1 MFTTFSTALSALNAT
16 STAIDVV
23 GNNLA
28 NMNTTG
34 FKGSDLSFRDLISQ
48 ASGNGMSETQVGL
61 GTAQPL
67 TVQQFTQGAIQTNSG
82 PLDAAI
88 QGEGF
93 FITQSPEGNTYYTR
107 DGTFQVDNAGNLL
120 TSTGAQVQ
128 GWSATDSTGTIDTS
142 GAIRGIRIPSG
153 ALSPPVATTT
163 MSVDLNLNSA
173 ATADATSDFSTPVTV
188 YDSLGKSHIL
198 TVSFEKTDTNS
209 WNYQVSI
216 PGADV
221 TAGTAGTPYDIP
233 NASGTMTFD
242 TNGQLTSPAAGST
255 IPVAIPGLSDGASDL
270 NISWNPYNSAA
281 GRITQFGQASAAS
294 ASSQDGAAAA
304 ELVSVSISDGG
315 AITAQYSDGVQSTVG
330 QVALAAISN
339 PNTLVD
345 VGNNDYQLS
354 AATAD
359 PSVGTPGTGGR
370 GTVVGGALEASNVD
384 LATQFT
390 NLITFQR
397 SYEANAHVVT
407 TADQLSQDTINL
419 IH

>member
-1 MFTTFSTALSALNAT
+1 
-16 STAIDVV
+16 
-23 GNNLA
+23 
-28 NMNTTG
+28 
-34 FKGSDLSFRDLISQ
+34 
-48 ASGNGMSETQVGL
+48 
-61 GTAQPL
+61 
-67 TVQQFTQGAIQTNSG
+67 
-82 PLDAAI
+82 
-88 QGEGF
+88 
-93 FITQSPEGNTYYTR
+93 
-107 DGTFQVDNAGNLL
+107 
-120 TSTGAQVQ
+120 
-128 GWSATDSTGTIDTS
+128 
-142 GAIRGIRIPSG
+142 
-153 ALSPPVATTT
+153 
-163 MSVDLNLNSA
+163 LNSA
-173 ATADATSDFSTPVTV
+173 AAADATSNFSTPVTV

-198 TVSFEKTDTNS
+198 TVSFQKTATNS

-255 IPVAIPGLSDGASDL
+255 IAVAIPGLSDGATDL
-270 NISWNPYNSAA
+270 NISWDPYNNGA

-294 ASSQDGAAAA
+294 ASSQDGATAA

-330 QVALAAISN
+330 QLALAAISN

-370 GTVVGGALEASNVD
+370 GTVVGGALESSNVD

>member
-48 ASGNGMSETQVGL
+48 ASGDGTSETQIGL
-61 GTAQPL
+61 GTATPL

-107 DGTFQVDNAGNLL
+107 DGTFQVDSSGNLL

-128 GWSATDSTGTIDTS
+128 GWNATTSTGTIDTS
-142 GAIRGIRIPSG
+142 GAIGGIRIPSG
-153 ALSPPVATTT
+153 ALSPPVATSN

-188 YDSLGKSHIL
+188 YDSLGKSHVL
-198 TVSFEKTDTNS
+198 TVSFQKTDTNTWS
-209 WNYQVSI
+209 YQVSL

-233 NASGTMTFD
+233 GASGTMTFD
-242 TNGQLTSPAAGST
+242 TNGQLTSPAAGSP
-255 IPVAIPGLSDGASDL
+255 IPVSIPGLSDGATDL
-270 NISWNPYNSAA
+270 NINWDPYNNGA

-370 GTVVGGALEASNVD
+370 GTVVGGALESSNVD

>member
-48 ASGNGMSETQVGL
+48 ASGDGTAETQIGL

-93 FITQSPEGNTYYTR
+93 FITQSPQGNTYYTR
-107 DGTFQVDNAGNLL
+107 DGTFQVDSAGNLL

-128 GWSATDSTGTIDTS
+128 GWNSTTSTGTIDTS
-142 GAIRGIRIPSG
+142 GAISGIRIPSG
-153 ALSPPVATTT
+153 ALSPPVAASN

-198 TVSFEKTDTNS
+198 TVSFEKTDTNTWS
-209 WNYQVSI
+209 YQVSL

-270 NISWNPYNSAA
+270 NISWDPYNTGA

-330 QVALAAISN
+330 QLALAAISN

-370 GTVVGGALEASNVD
+370 GMVVGGALESSNVD

>member
-48 ASGNGMSETQVGL
+48 ASGNGTSETQVGL
-61 GTAQPL
+61 GTATPL

-107 DGTFQVDNAGNLL
+107 DGTFQVDSAGNLL
-120 TSTGAQVQ
+120 TSTGAQVE
-128 GWSATDSTGTIDTS
+128 GWNSTASTGVIDTS
-142 GAIRGIRIPSG
+142 GAISGIRIPSG
-153 ALSPPVATTT
+153 ALSPPVATTK

-173 ATADATSDFSTPVTV
+173 ATADATSNFSTPVTV

-198 TVSFEKTDTNS
+198 TVSFQKTDTNS
-209 WNYQVSI
+209 WSYQVSI

-255 IPVAIPGLSDGASDL
+255 IPVAIPGLSDGATDL
-270 NISWNPYNSAA
+270 NISWDPYNNGA

-294 ASSQDGAAAA
+294 ASSQDGATAA

-330 QVALAAISN
+330 QLALAAISN

-370 GTVVGGALEASNVD
+370 GTVVGGALESSNVD

>member
-48 ASGNGMSETQVGL
+48 ATGNGTSETQVGL
-61 GTAQPL
+61 GTATPL
-67 TVQQFTQGAIQTNSG
+67 TVQQFSQGAIQTNSG
-82 PLDAAI
+82 SLDAAI

-93 FITQSPEGNTYYTR
+93 FITQSAEGNTYYTR
-107 DGTFQVDNAGNLL
+107 DGTFQVDSAGNLL

-128 GWSATDSTGTIDTS
+128 GWNATTSTGVIDTS
-142 GAIRGIRIPSG
+142 GAISGIRIPSG
-153 ALSPPVATTT
+153 ALSPPVATTK

-173 ATADATSDFSTPVTV
+173 ATADSTSNFSTPVTV

-198 TVSFEKTDTNS
+198 TVSFQKTDTNTWS
-209 WNYQVSI
+209 YQVSI

-221 TAGTAGTPYDIP
+221 TAGTAGTAYDIP

-255 IPVAIPGLSDGASDL
+255 IAVSIPGLSDGATDL
-270 NISWNPYNSAA
+270 NISWDPYNNGA

-294 ASSQDGAAAA
+294 ASSQDGATAA

-330 QVALAAISN
+330 QLALAAISN

-370 GTVVGGALEASNVD
+370 GTVVGGALESSNVD

-390 NLITFQR
+390 NLITYQR

>member
-16 STAIDVV
+16 STAIDVI

-48 ASGNGMSETQVGL
+48 ASGDGTAETQIGL

-88 QGEGF
+88 QGQGF

-107 DGTFQVDNAGNLL
+107 DGTFQLDSAGNLL

-128 GWSATDSTGTIDTS
+128 GWTATNSTGTINTS
-142 GAIRGIRIPSG
+142 GAISGIQISSG
-153 ALSPPVATTT
+153 ALSPPVATSN

-198 TVSFEKTDTNS
+198 TVSFEKTDTNTWS
-209 WNYQVSI
+209 YQVSI

-242 TNGQLTSPAAGST
+242 TTGQLTSPAAGSP
-255 IPVAIPGLSDGASDL
+255 IAVAIPGLSDGASDM
-270 NISWNPYNSAA
+270 NINWDPYNNGA

>member
-1 MFTTFSTALSALNAT
+1 MLTSFSTALSALTAT

-28 NMNTTG
+28 NMDTTG
-34 FKGSDLSFRDLISQ
+34 FKDSDVAFRDLISQ
-48 ASGNGMSETQVGL
+48 STGNGTQETQIGL

-67 TVQQFTQGAIQTNSG
+67 TIQQFTQGAIQTNSS

-93 FITQSPEGNTYYTR
+93 FIAQTPQGNMVYTR
-107 DGTFQVDNAGNLL
+107 DGTFQVSSSGALL
-120 TSTGAQVQ
+120 TSTGAAVQ
-128 GWSATDSTGTIDTS
+128 GWSATNTTGVINTT
-142 GAIRGIRIPSG
+142 GAISGIRISSG
-153 ALSPPVATTT
+153 ALSAPLATST

-173 ATADATSDFSTPVTV
+173 AAADPTSNFSTPVTV
-188 YDSLGKSHIL
+188 FDSLGNSHVL
-198 TVSFEKTDTNS
+198 TVDFQKAGTNS
-209 WNYQVSI
+209 WNYQVTL
-216 PGADV
+216 PGSDV

-233 NASGTMTFD
+233 NASGTLTFD
-242 TNGQLTSPAAGST
+242 TNGQLTSPAAGSPIT
-255 IPVAIPGLSDGASDL
+255 VAIPGLSDGASDL
-270 NISWNPYNSAA
+270 NISWDPYNHGI

-294 ASSQDGAAAA
+294 ASAQNGAAAA
-304 ELVSVSISDGG
+304 ELVSVSISNGG
-315 AITAQYSDGVQSTVG
+315 AITAQYSDGVQSSVG
-330 QVALAAISN
+330 QIALAAISN
-339 PNTLVD
+339 PNTMVD
-345 VGNNDYQLS
+345 IGNNYYQLS

-359 PSVGTPGTGGR
+359 PSVGTPDTGGR
-370 GTVVGGALEASNVD
+370 GSVVGGALEASNVD

>member
-1 MFTTFSTALSALNAT
+1 MFTVFSTALSALNAT

-34 FKGSDLSFRDLISQ
+34 FKGSDLSFQDLISQ
-48 ASGNGMSETQVGL
+48 SSGNGQNETQIGL

-67 TVQQFTQGAIQTNSG
+67 TIQQFTQGAIQTNSG

-88 QGEGF
+88 QGGGF
-93 FITQSPEGNTYYTR
+93 FISHNAEGDTYYTR
-107 DGTFQVDNAGNLL
+107 DGTFQLDSAGNLL

-128 GWSATDSTGTIDTS
+128 GWSATTSTGVIDTT
-142 GAIRGIRIPSG
+142 GAIGGIHISSV

-163 MSVDLNLNSA
+163 MSVDLNLDSA
-173 ATADATSDFSTPVTV
+173 ATADATSSFSTPVTA
-188 YDSLGKSHIL
+188 YDSLGNSHVL
-198 TVSFEKTDTNS
+198 TVTFQKTDTNTWS
-209 WNYQVSI
+209 YQVSL
-216 PGADV
+216 PGSDV
-221 TAGTAGTPYDIP
+221 TAGTAGAPYDIP
-233 NASGTMTFD
+233 NASGTLTFD

-255 IPVAIPGLSDGASDL
+255 IGVAIPGLSDGASDM
-270 NISWNPYNSAA
+270 NVAWDPYNNGI
-281 GRITQFGQASAAS
+281 GRITQFGQASASSAS
-294 ASSQDGAAAA
+294 AQNGAAAA
-304 ELVSVSISDGG
+304 ELSSVSISDGG
-315 AITAQYSDGVQSTVG
+315 AITAQYSNGVQSTVG
-330 QVALAAISN
+330 QVAMAAISN

-345 VGNNDYQLS
+345 AGNNDYQLS
-354 AATAD
+354 ASTAN

-370 GTVVGGALEASNVD
+370 GTVVGAALEASNVD

-390 NLITFQR
+390 NLITYQR

-407 TADQLSQDTINL
+407 TADELSQDTINL

>member
-48 ASGNGMSETQVGL
+48 ASGDGTAETQIGL

-93 FITQSPEGNTYYTR
+93 FITQSPQGNTYYTR
-107 DGTFQVDNAGNLL
+107 DGTFQVDSSGNLL

-128 GWSATDSTGTIDTS
+128 GWNSTTSTGTIDTS
-142 GAIRGIRIPSG
+142 GAISGIRIPSG
-153 ALSPPVATTT
+153 ALSPPVAATN

-198 TVSFEKTDTNS
+198 TVSFEKTDTNTWS
-209 WNYQVSI
+209 YQVSL

-221 TAGTAGTPYDIP
+221 TAGTAGTPFDIP

-270 NISWNPYNSAA
+270 NISWDPYNNGA

>member
-16 STAIDVV
+16 STAIDVI

-48 ASGNGMSETQVGL
+48 ASGDGTAETQIGL

-88 QGEGF
+88 QGQGF

-107 DGTFQVDNAGNLL
+107 DGTFQLDSAGNLL

-128 GWSATDSTGTIDTS
+128 GWTATNSTGTINTS
-142 GAIRGIRIPSG
+142 GAISGIQISSG
-153 ALSPPVATTT
+153 ALSPPVATTN

-198 TVSFEKTDTNS
+198 TVSFEKTDTNTWS
-209 WNYQVSI
+209 YQVSI

-242 TNGQLTSPAAGST
+242 TTGQLTSPAAGSP
-255 IPVAIPGLSDGASDL
+255 IAVAIPGLSDGASDM
-270 NISWNPYNSAA
+270 NINWDPYNNGA

>member
-48 ASGNGMSETQVGL
+48 ATGNGTSETQVGL
-61 GTAQPL
+61 GTATPL

-93 FITQSPEGNTYYTR
+93 FITQSPQGNTYYTR
-107 DGTFQVDNAGNLL
+107 DGTFQEDSSGNLL

-128 GWSATDSTGTIDTS
+128 GWNATTSTGVIDTS
-142 GAIRGIRIPSG
+142 GAISGIRIPSG
-153 ALSPPVATTT
+153 ALSPPVATTK

-198 TVSFEKTDTNS
+198 TVSFQKTDTNTWS
-209 WNYQVSI
+209 YQVSI

-255 IPVAIPGLSDGASDL
+255 IPVAIPGLSDGATDL
-270 NISWNPYNSAA
+270 NINWDPYNNGA

-294 ASSQDGAAAA
+294 ASSQDGATAA

-330 QVALAAISN
+330 QLALAAISN

-370 GTVVGGALEASNVD
+370 GTVVGGALESSNVD

>member
-1 MFTTFSTALSALNAT
+1 MFTIFTTALSALNAT

-34 FKGSDLSFRDLISQ
+34 FKDSTLSFRDLISQ
-48 ASGNGMSETQVGL
+48 SEGNGATETQVGL
-61 GTAQPL
+61 GTAAPL
-67 TVQQFTQGAIQTNSG
+67 TRQQFTQGAIQTNAG

-88 QGEGF
+88 QGQGF
-93 FITQSPEGNTYYTR
+93 FIAKDPGGNTMYTR

-128 GWSATDSTGTIDTS
+128 GWNAINSTGTISTT
-142 GAIRGIRIPSG
+142 GAVTAIRISSG
-153 ALSPPVATTT
+153 ALSGPVATTAI
-163 MSVDLNLNSA
+163 SADLNLNSA
-173 ATADATSDFSTPVTV
+173 LPADATSNFSTPVTV
-188 YDSLGKSHIL
+188 YDSLGTSHVL
-198 TVSFEKTDTNS
+198 TIDFQKTGSNAWS
-209 WNYQVSI
+209 YQVSI
-216 PGADV
+216 PGAEV
-221 TAGTAGTPYDIP
+221 TAGTSGTPYDIP
-233 NASGTMTFD
+233 NASGTMTFGTD
-242 TNGQLTSPAAGST
+242 GQLATPAAGAP
-255 IPVAIPGLSDGASDL
+255 IAVAIPGLADGASDL
-270 NISWNPYNSAA
+270 NITWDPYNNGV
-281 GRITQFGQASAAS
+281 GRITQFGQSSAAS
-294 ASSQDGAAAA
+294 ASSQNGAAAA
-304 ELVSVSISDGG
+304 ELTSVSISNGG
-315 AITAQYSDGVQSTVG
+315 AITAQYSDGVQATVG
-330 QVALAAISN
+330 QIALAAISN
-339 PNTLVD
+339 PDTLVD

-354 AATAD
+354 AATSD

-384 LATQFT
+384 LATEFT

>member
-48 ASGNGMSETQVGL
+48 ASGDGTAETQIGL

-93 FITQSPEGNTYYTR
+93 FITQSPQGNTYYTR
-107 DGTFQVDNAGNLL
+107 DGTFQEDSAGNLL

-128 GWSATDSTGTIDTS
+128 GWNSTTSTGTIDTS
-142 GAIRGIRIPSG
+142 GAISGIRIPSG
-153 ALSPPVATTT
+153 ALSPPVAATN

-173 ATADATSDFSTPVTV
+173 ATADATSNFSTPVTV

-198 TVSFEKTDTNS
+198 TVSFEKTDTNTWS
-209 WNYQVSI
+209 YQVSL

-233 NASGTMTFD
+233 NAGGTMTFD

-270 NISWNPYNSAA
+270 NISWDPYNNGA

-330 QVALAAISN
+330 QLALAAISN

>member
-48 ASGNGMSETQVGL
+48 ASGNGTAETQIGL

-93 FITQSPEGNTYYTR
+93 FITQSPQGNTYYTR
-107 DGTFQVDNAGNLL
+107 DGTFQVDSAGNLL

-128 GWSATDSTGTIDTS
+128 GWNSTTSTGTIDTS
-142 GAIRGIRIPSG
+142 GAISGIRIPSG
-153 ALSPPVATTT
+153 ALSPPVATTN

-173 ATADATSDFSTPVTV
+173 AKADATSDFSTPVTV

-198 TVSFEKTDTNS
+198 TVSFEKTGTNTWS
-209 WNYQVSI
+209 YQVSL

-221 TAGTAGTPYDIP
+221 TAGTAGTPFDIP

-242 TNGQLTSPAAGST
+242 TNGQLTSPAPGSP
-255 IPVAIPGLSDGASDL
+255 IAVAIPGLSDGASDM
-270 NISWNPYNSAA
+270 NINWDPYNNGA

-370 GTVVGGALEASNVD
+370 GTVVGGALESSNVD

>member
-48 ASGNGMSETQVGL
+48 ASGDGTAETQIGL

-93 FITQSPEGNTYYTR
+93 FITQSPQGNTYYTR
-107 DGTFQVDNAGNLL
+107 DGTFQVDSAGNLL

-128 GWSATDSTGTIDTS
+128 GWNSTTSTGTIDTS
-142 GAIRGIRIPSG
+142 GAISGIRIPSG
-153 ALSPPVATTT
+153 ALSPPVAASN

-198 TVSFEKTDTNS
+198 TVSFEKTDTNTWS
-209 WNYQVSI
+209 YQVSL

-242 TNGQLTSPAAGST
+242 TNGQLTSPTAGST

-270 NISWNPYNSAA
+270 NISWDPYNTGA

-330 QVALAAISN
+330 QLALAAISN

-354 AATAD
+354 AAMAD

-370 GTVVGGALEASNVD
+370 GTVVGGALESSNVD